1 MKSTQAKTKINQWFK
16 HQFKDENIS
25 RGRELILGYCKSK
38 GIDFAKYN
46 KPEYIE
52 KILKKY
58 NFQDWDSV
66 MAAIGHGG
74 IKEGQVINKLI
85 EEYNKDQKEA
95 LANEDIIEE
104 YSQKKMNRTHGQ
116 GGIVVKGVDDV
127 AVRFSKCCSPV
138 PGDEIVGFITRGRG
152 ISIHRTDC
160 INVLC
165 MSEADRAR
173 IIDAEWQENAVEAN
187 TYMTEINIYADDR
200 NGILFDITKILSE
213 ANINVNSVNSR
224 TSKQGK
230 ATITIS
236 FEIKSKEQ
244 LNSIISKIRNVDS
257 IIDIER
263 TAG

>member
-1 MKSTQAKTKINQWFK
+1 
-16 HQFKDENIS
+16 
-25 RGRELILGYCKSK
+25 
-38 GIDFAKYN
+38 
-46 KPEYIE
+46 
-52 KILKKY
+52 
-58 NFQDWDSV
+58 
-66 MAAIGHGG
+66 
-74 IKEGQVINKLI
+74 
-85 EEYNKDQKEA
+85 
-95 LANEDIIEE
+95 
-104 YSQKKMNRTHGQ
+104 
-116 GGIVVKGVDDV
+116 
-127 AVRFSKCCSPV
+127 
-138 PGDEIVGFITRGRG
+138 
-152 ISIHRTDC
+152 
-160 INVLC
+160 

-173 IIDAEWQENAVEAN
+173 IIDAEWQENAVESN

>member
-1 MKSTQAKTKINQWFK
+1 M
-16 HQFKDENIS
+16 
-25 RGRELILGYCKSK
+25 
-38 GIDFAKYN
+38 
-46 KPEYIE
+46 
-52 KILKKY
+52 
-58 NFQDWDSV
+58 
-66 MAAIGHGG
+66 
-74 IKEGQVINKLI
+74 
-85 EEYNKDQKEA
+85 
-95 LANEDIIEE
+95 
-104 YSQKKMNRTHGQ
+104 
-116 GGIVVKGVDDV
+116 VVQP
-127 AVRFSKCCSPV
+127 S
-138 PGDEIVGFITRGRG
+138 
-152 ISIHRTDC
+152 
-160 INVLC
+160 
-165 MSEADRAR
+165 DRAR